1 MWWLRVAL
9 VGAFLLGPALAWADL
24 PVVRHE
30 GRAYVD
36 LERVATSLGT
46 RLDATPSSIRAYLWV
61 SGHVVAFTRNWAQVT
76 VDGKSVTLEG
86 PILVKRG
93 VWLVPRG
100 FAERVL
106 LRLATAPTPVRPT
119 VPPTRGKRAV
129 PPTRVKPAVPPTR
142 AKPAVKATPVML
154 LAKARASAR
163 LEDLRSRSYPSFT
176 RVVLETSEAVKFQIE
191 GDGPRELRIR
201 VAGLAAE
208 PRVEEIRDG
217 LIGEIRLE
225 RAGAD
230 TLLRVLFESQAGELK
245 TATLVDPHRLLLDF
259 RRPGEEA
266 ARERAQ
272 AAPLRVIVLDAG
284 HGGQDGGAV
293 GPSGLTEK
301 ELVLDV
307 TKRVARL
314 LEERLRVKGLL
325 TRDGDHLV
333 PLRDRTSVANR
344 ARADLFVSIHANAH
358 RRAVS
363 AGVETYFLSSEATD
377 DEARQVAALENSV
390 IELEAPSA
398 GARVD
403 VVKAIL
409 WDLAQSAFQA
419 ESSRLAEIV
428 QDSMTHSLRIPNR
441 GVKQADFYVLG
452 GAAMPAILIEIGFL
466 TNPREERRLREG
478 RYRDEI
484 ALAIF
489 NGLAEY
495 KRRWDQRVRA
505 AVERAR

>member
-1 MWWLRVAL
+1 
-9 VGAFLLGPALAWADL
+9 
-24 PVVRHE
+24 
-30 GRAYVD
+30 
-36 LERVATSLGT
+36 
-46 RLDATPSSIRAYLWV
+46 
-61 SGHVVAFTRNWAQVT
+61 
-76 VDGKSVTLEG
+76 
-86 PILVKRG
+86 
-93 VWLVPRG
+93 
-100 FAERVL
+100 
-106 LRLATAPTPVRPT
+106 
-119 VPPTRGKRAV
+119 
-129 PPTRVKPAVPPTR
+129 
-142 AKPAVKATPVML
+142 
-154 LAKARASAR
+154 
-163 LEDLRSRSYPSFT
+163 
-176 RVVLETSEAVKFQIE
+176 VVLETSQAVSLQIE

-230 TLLRVLFESQAGELK
+230 TVFRVLFESQAGELK
-245 TATLVDPHRLLLDF
+245 TATLVDPHRLVLDF

-293 GPSGLTEK
+293 SPSGLTEK

-314 LEERLRVKGLL
+314 LEERLSVKALL
-325 TRDGDHLV
+325 TRDADQLV
-333 PLRDRTSVANR
+333 ALRDRTSVANR

-398 GARVD
+398 GGRVD

-428 QDSMTHSLRIPNR
+428 QDSMTQSLRIPNR

-505 AVERAR
+505 AAERAR